1 MRCDFADSLLQ
12 GYFDCELSAASS
24 DEFEGHL
31 EDCADCASELVELD
45 ILSARLKVA
54 PLYKVAPPSLKKRI
68 RSNLRPVTPTIT
80 MSRQPLLHW
89 LAVAT
94 ALFVLL
100 FAGWRLRSAFHT
112 EDYRGE
118 LAAEIVGAHVRSLQA
133 GHLTEIYS
141 NDGHAVNGW
150 FKDKL
155 SFAIPARDFAKEG
168 FVLEGGRVDVV
179 DNRPVAVLVY
189 TRAGHPISVF
199 IWPTRERGT
208 SPHAGSLQSYQWIDW
223 RTGKLEFCA
232 ISEAS
237 AADLQQLQRFFI
249 E

>member
-94 ALFVLL
+94 SICGMA
-100 FAGWRLRSAFHT
+100 T
-112 EDYRGE
+112 EVGVSHGGLSRRACCGNCRGACT
-118 LAAEIVGAHVRSLQA
+118 LATGGAP
-133 GHLTEIYS
+133 
-141 NDGHAVNGW
+141 D
-150 FKDKL
+150 
-155 SFAIPARDFAKEG
+155 
-168 FVLEGGRVDVV
+168 
-179 DNRPVAVLVY
+179 
-189 TRAGHPISVF
+189 
-199 IWPTRERGT
+199 
-208 SPHAGSLQSYQWIDW
+208 
-223 RTGKLEFCA
+223 
-232 ISEAS
+232 
-237 AADLQQLQRFFI
+237 
-249 E
+249 